1 MQHCIIHV
9 NPSESVSSLRYSSVH
24 SVVPEVGDGAVDTP
38 GIGAREGDTERFG
51 GRTIMMLAPARGV
64 LVSKPQVLRKPQVL
78 CLEGDAAAGAVKSYY
93 AMKAATTLQTEPL
106 SNALVRGYLRSLIG
120 CAGAVWVVCARAGRS
135 ATERDGGLVGRLDAG
150 LLSVA
155 AWVSGEEQLGGC
167 KCHQ

>member
-9 NPSESVSSLRYSSVH
+9 NPSESVSSLHYSSVH

-38 GIGAREGDTERFG
+38 GIGAREGDTERLS

-64 LVSKPQVLRKPQVL
+64 LVSKPQVLR
-78 CLEGDAAAGAVKSYY
+78 LEGDAAAGAVKSYY